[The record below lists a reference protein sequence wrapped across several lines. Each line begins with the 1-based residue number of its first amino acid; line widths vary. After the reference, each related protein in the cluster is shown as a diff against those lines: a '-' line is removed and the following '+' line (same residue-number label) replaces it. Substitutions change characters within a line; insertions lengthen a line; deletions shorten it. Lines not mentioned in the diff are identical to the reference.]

1 MEPFNP
7 RGILGKGSGS
17 NPKRDGAWQ
26 IRNGNTTSLHQNQ
39 HTGTIHHPVRVDLGD
54 DQDSERIGH
63 EESGVVN
70 IATQLTFRETGSLHH
85 ALCGRAGAFPDDMS
99 TNTRIAR
106 DKLPRLYRKPISDN
120 AAENEDSPQTI
131 NGSILFS
138 SRVMKQQ
145 IAAQP
150 PQLRFCFGKHGTA
163 VTVI

>member
-1 MEPFNP
+1 MKINQPCDPSFGIELFNP

-26 IRNGNTTSLHQNQ
+26 IRNGNTTSLRQNQ

-70 IATQLTFRETGSLHH
+70 IATQLTFRETGSLHN
-85 ALCGRAGAFPDDMS
+85 ALCGSDMS

-106 DKLPRLYRKPISDN
+106 DELPRLYRKPIGDN
-120 AAENEDSPQTI
+120 AAENEDSPQRI
-131 NGSILFS
+131 NRQSC
-138 SRVMKQQ
+138 SRVES
-145 IAAQP
+145 
-150 PQLRFCFGKHGTA
+150 
-163 VTVI
+163 